1 MRSGQHSIYFLM
13 VESTLFL
20 IGTGFGVLK
29 KRDEDESKISD
40 LRKWMYGIASTET
53 VKAIGGAG
61 LE

>member
-1 MRSGQHSIYFLM
+1 M